1 MGDVHD
7 VAAVAENE
15 QAPWQAALDIRQPGV
30 DANRLVAERCIEKQI
45 AQARLNAADF
55 NMAQNV
61 YFRSPNPKLLTLYVV
76 DQ

>member
-30 DANRLVAERCIEKQI
+30 DANWLVAERCIKKQI
-45 AQARLNAADF
+45 AQARLDAANFDV
-55 NMAQNV
+55 A
-61 YFRSPNPKLLTLYVV
+61 KHIW
-76 DQ
+76 

>member
-30 DANRLVAERCIEKQI
+30 DANRLVAERCIRRRASMQRI
-45 AQARLNAADF
+45 S
-55 NMAQNV
+55 M
-61 YFRSPNPKLLTLYVV
+61 
-76 DQ
+76 

>member
-15 QAPWQAALDIRQPGV
+15 QALGQAALDIRQPGV

-45 AQARLNAADF
+45 AQARLDAADF
-55 NMAQNV
+55 DVAKHIPL
-61 YFRSPNPKLLTLYVV
+61 SAGKEG
-76 DQ
+76 